1 MNRKI
6 RSGIVALVAA
16 IFALA
21 IVIAPTRAMAAEIY
35 SDSERGIT
43 VTTRDG
49 GASPREITLTVVVE
63 GKVEAERT
71 VSVPLASRQINV
83 SAGEGYD
90 VSLRGDGVTGVSS
103 GVDGN
108 WNITFGVGDPHI
120 IVGIEKDAENASYS
134 IADDKGNEFGTF
146 AWNNQGAVTSAYPRL
161 LTVNVDG
168 TNVHSQYVHTPQNL
182 TNGNNNPQYWF
193 TPNTLQYKV
202 DSVELDP
209 GDALST
215 TSGFEDVTVNLTTR
229 CQCGNPLCLCE
240 GGVACDCQ
248 EGCTCDECTGVVGE
262 NQINTG
268 YGIISYRPQ
277 SKDGY
282 KLNVEVYVNGERTY
296 ATDEPLYLEN
306 DRDGNLGFE
315 PADGYTYF
323 EDEQLSSYDFISYRN
338 AGTWTYRTS
347 HLAFGGVEDEN
358 RTYDNVLKIYLWTFQ
373 SPVSLNVDRING
385 TNDYVRGYVISFEA
399 IDPRTNEYRTYS
411 YEATSFDADEPQ
423 LVPAYAKVTLTA
435 RCTPGTS
442 VDRWYTLQG
451 HNLGVEFTGIAG
463 SDAGTA
469 LGDEAY
475 GNTAYLTVNNS
486 TEDNIIVYIDKI
498 TTPSAPT
505 PEEVI
510 EALGGNATVDC
521 INENTSHEGDPWT
534 TQLTENSI
542 KVGEIQDK
550 TSVTVTVKPTTYVA
564 GYNQAVAEGHELV
577 EGQVFEYTLTH
588 NGEKWVAAD
597 GTQVTI
603 NVDCHAKPAPKGP
616 DSPLINE
623 LVDVIIT
630 CTNDDVNHADKTAAY
645 NSLLEGSYLIGD
657 PVLDQATGTYTSD
670 VTIWSA
676 RYVQDYNSTKADGI
690 DHDLMAKEQDPQTV
704 TFAWDAENEKWIL
717 ADGAESTTVNFDV
730 FCETPAP
737 DLPDTPEEI
746 SELFEDTPVVVDC
759 VNADVQHSNG
769 KYGILAG
776 SYGWDRNE
784 ENPYAAA
791 LTVHPTTYVNE
802 YNKTNPGHQLAA
814 NSPAS
819 QTINFVYD
827 ADDQKW
833 TIAENEAKQFVFEV
847 DCVTPVPEQP
857 ELPTEDELGE
867 LFPNGLVIVDCGTEG
882 ADHGPEP
889 FSPIA
894 DGGYAFIELTGNV
907 DDGATATMR
916 VYPQAY
922 VGAYEALRSNVP
934 HVLVEGQTYT
944 DVTLTYTKDAGWTAT
959 DFEPIEYI
967 VRCTV
972 CPVDRTPDAPTIP
985 EVNEL
990 FVNGAVKVTCVND
1003 KADHGSETYGLKDGY
1018 ATVGAVEGN
1027 ESEGW
1032 TVDVTVTPGQYV
1044 LDFQTA
1050 KGAHHTLQPTDQGA
1064 QTITLVYTTDGEWAL
1079 PTAGAQFEYTVICAD
1094 ESTTPDDPGTTPD
1107 DPGTTPDNPGDN
1119 QDNTGDNGNQGNTG
1133 DQDNTANNGDGSQN
1147 ANGNNANDKR
1157 LPKAGDA
1164 TNAGLAVA
1172 VALGGV
1178 AVAGTALVVRKRQ
1191 R

>member
-49 GASPREITLTVVVE
+49 GAAPREITLTVVVE

-71 VSVPLASRQINV
+71 VSVPLGSHQINV

-103 GVDGN
+103 DVNGN

-120 IVGIEKDAENASYS
+120 IVGIEKDAKNASYS
-134 IADDKGNEFGTF
+134 IADDEGNEFGTF

-240 GGVACDCQ
+240 GGVECDCQ

-268 YGIISYRPQ
+268 YGIISYMPK
-277 SKDGY
+277 SEDGY

-296 ATDEPLYLEN
+296 ATDEPIYLEN
-306 DRDGNLGFE
+306 DQDGNLGFE

-323 EDEQLSSYDFISYRN
+323 ENEQLSSYDFISYRN

-373 SPVSLNVDRING
+373 SPVGLNVDRING

-442 VDRWYTLQG
+442 VDRWYTVQG

-463 SDAGTA
+463 SAAGTA

-486 TEDNIIVYIDKI
+486 TEDNITVYIDKI

-505 PEEVI
+505 PAEVI
-510 EALGGNATVDC
+510 DALGGNATVDC
-521 INENTSHEGDPWT
+521 INENTSHKGDPWT
-534 TQLTENSI
+534 TPLTENSI
-542 KVGEIQDK
+542 KVGEVQDN
-550 TSVTVTVKPTTYVA
+550 TSVTVTVEPTTYVD
-564 GYNQAVAEGHELV
+564 GYNKAVAEGHELV
-577 EGQVFEYTLTH
+577 DDQTFTYTLTH
-588 NGEKWVAAD
+588 NGEKWVAAE
-597 GTQVTI
+597 GTNVTI
-603 NVDCHAKPAPKGP
+603 NVDCHAKPAPEAPNP
-616 DSPLINE
+616 DRLAE
-623 LVDVIIT
+623 LLDVTVT
-630 CTNDDVNHADKTAAY
+630 CTNEGADHDDNEVVKFEGLLPYSYEIGRVDGNAAD
-645 NSLLEGSYLIGD
+645 G
-657 PVLDQATGTYTSD
+657 YTCD
-670 VTIWSA
+670 VTIKNTE
-676 RYVQDYNSTKADGI
+676 YVTSYSSDNYTGV
-690 DHDLMAKEQDPQTV
+690 DHELAEDEQAEKTV
-704 TFAWDAENEKWIL
+704 TLAWDAGNGVWNL
-717 ADGAESTTVNFDV
+717 ADGVTAPMTVNFDV
-730 FCETPAP
+730 VCETPAP
-737 DLPDTPEEI
+737 DLPETPEEI
-746 SELFEDTPVVVDC
+746 TELFEKRPVVIDC
-759 VNADVQHSNG
+759 INDEIDPTHDDGEYSLMAET
-769 KYGILAG
+769 
-776 SYGWDRNE
+776 YGW
-784 ENPYAAA
+784 ENFGSDDNGVYTAD
-791 LTVHPTTYVNE
+791 LRVHPTSYVSAYNE
-802 YNKTNPGHQLAA
+802 ANPGHQLTDDG
-814 NSPAS
+814 PAS
-819 QTINFVYD
+819 QTIHFVYD
-827 ADDQKW
+827 AGAKNW
-833 TIAENEAKQFVFEV
+833 EIAEGQPEQFRFAVE
-847 DCVTPVPEQP
+847 CATPVSEQP
-857 ELPTEDELGE
+857 ELPNEDQLKEI
-867 LFPNGLVIVDCGTEG
+867 FPDGLVTVDCTTEG
-882 ADHGPEP
+882 ADHNLKT
-889 FSPIA
+889 FAPIA
-894 DGGYAFIELTGNV
+894 EGGYAFGTVNGNV
-907 DDGATATMR
+907 KDGATVEMT

-922 VGAYEALRSNVP
+922 VGAYEACCNNVP
-934 HVLVEGQTYT
+934 HALNEGQTSQT
-944 DVTLTYTKDAGWTAT
+944 VTLTYADGEWSAPAG
-959 DFEPIEYI
+959 FQPISYT
-967 VRCTV
+967 VFCTS
-972 CPVDRTPDAPTIP
+972 CPVDNTPDAPTVP
-985 EVNEL
+985 DVNEL

-1003 KADHGSETYGLKDGY
+1003 KTDHGSETYGLKSGY
-1018 ATVGAVEGN
+1018 VTVGAVYGN
-1027 ESEGW
+1027 ETNGW
-1032 TVDVTVTPGQYV
+1032 KVDVTVTPYGYV
-1044 LDFQTA
+1044 YDFQTA
-1050 KGAHHTLQPTDQGA
+1050 KGVHHTLSPEDQGA
-1064 QTITLVYTTDGEWAL
+1064 LTMTLSYVDGEWAL
-1079 PTAGAQFEYTVICAD
+1079 PTEDAQFAYTVVCAD
-1094 ESTTPDDPGTTPD
+1094 ESPTPGK
-1107 DPGTTPDNPGDN
+1107 PGDSGDN
-1119 QDNTGDNGNQGNTG
+1119 TGGDKGGNTGDNTGNNTG
-1133 DQDNTANNGDGSQN
+1133 ENNSGKLPSTGDTTNTGVVA
-1147 ANGNNANDKR
+1147 
-1157 LPKAGDA
+1157 
-1164 TNAGLAVA
+1164 AVA
-1172 VALGGV
+1172 VAGV
-1178 AVAGTALVVRKRQ
+1178 AVAGAALVAHRRRQ
-1191 R
+1191 